1 MGRTKIDECHLPEK
15 KGGGVSS
22 VVGGFLVCYAF
33 VFRNVIKGYSRA
45 KDEPGSNEKT
55 MGEGG
60 DAVTHL
66 RLDLDH
72 KEVLVYMYF
81 FLTFSL
87 LLITIESPA
96 RNPAFNYIC
105 FFS

>member
-1 MGRTKIDECHLPEK
+1 M
-15 KGGGVSS
+15 
-22 VVGGFLVCYAF
+22 CYSF

-60 DAVTHL
+60 NTVTHL
-66 RLDLDH
+66 RLDLDLE
-72 KEVLVYMYF
+72 KILVYMYF
-81 FLTFSL
+81 YVTFSL

-96 RNPAFNYIC
+96 ETQPSITFAC
-105 FFS
+105 FLKWIHFHKFYFINFWEDL